1 MGYLYAVITVLAW
14 GTWLTPSQNLAFKN
28 QQIKTL
34 YVAGANLVLALV
46 VALLQKPGQL
56 TPGVFWLPF
65 IGGLVWS
72 VSAFLAFTAT
82 LRIGMAKAFGI
93 WAPVNIVVSI
103 LIGALLFGEF
113 LDTSPLSR
121 VWLVLSVVVIIAGV
135 LLIILARGDGVKAGG
150 KNAVI
155 GFLSAAGA
163 GIFWSTYIIP
173 IKISQTSMWVA
184 AFPLAAGIFTGSAML
199 ALWGRQPLR
208 LDKTGSYLRVAS
220 TGLLWGIGN
229 YGMLLLV
236 EGLGAGK
243 GFTIS
248 QLSVVVNALI
258 GIYWLKD
265 PRPRTRAAA
274 LTLAGCVLATLG
286 GIVFGNLK

>member
-14 GTWLTPSQNLAFKN
+14 GTWLTPSQNLQFKN
-28 QQIKTL
+28 QQIKTF

-46 VALLQKPGQL
+46 VALLQKPVQL
-56 TPGVFWLPF
+56 SPGFFWLPF

-72 VSAFLAFTAT
+72 VSGFLAFTAT
-82 LRIGMAKAFGI
+82 HRVGMAKAFGI

-103 LIGALLFGEF
+103 LWGALLFNEF

-121 VWLVLSVVVIIAGV
+121 LWLILSVVVIIAGV
-135 LLIILARGDGVKAGG
+135 LLIILARGDGVKAEG
-150 KNAVI
+150 KNAAI
-155 GFLSAAGA
+155 GFLSAVGA
-163 GIFWSTYIIP
+163 GVLWGTYFIP
-173 IKISQTSMWVA
+173 IKLSQTSLWVTVL
-184 AFPLAAGIFTGSAML
+184 PLSVGIFIGSAAL
-199 ALWGRQPLR
+199 ALLTRQPLHLGR
-208 LDKTGSYLRVAS
+208 PSDYLRVAA

-229 YGMLLLV
+229 YGSLLLI
-236 EGLGAGK
+236 EELGAGK

-258 GIYWLKD
+258 GIYLLKD
-265 PRPRTRAAA
+265 PQPKTRAAV